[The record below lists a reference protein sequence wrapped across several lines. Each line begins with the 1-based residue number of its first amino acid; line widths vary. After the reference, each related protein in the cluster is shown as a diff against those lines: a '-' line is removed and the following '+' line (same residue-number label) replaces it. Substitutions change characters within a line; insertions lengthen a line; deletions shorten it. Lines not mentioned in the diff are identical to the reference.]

1 MQTPVNLKLLTN
13 LRHGIV
19 RWSPGDR
26 AWSEFRAMVPL
37 ALIGGFS
44 MDAHIAALAKTS
56 SHWSTALNSCYEAGI
71 KDWLGI
77 RRAENCVLDKE
88 DWRLFLLEYKA
99 ALCVSPESF
108 ENSHP
113 AKLVFKAMEEI
124 FLWRTDLFGTHLPH
138 RLQLALLHIE
148 HLPDSR
154 YEYDKELEIWHKAS
168 PQLRV
173 EASPEVGAYYNLM
186 QDPQMLQWHLKNIHA
201 PATPTY
207 ELPDHFEQ
215 GAVL

>member
-1 MQTPVNLKLLTN
+1 MQTAVNLKLLTN

-19 RWSPGDR
+19 RWSPGDT

-37 ALIGGFS
+37 ALMSGFS
-44 MDAHIAALAKTS
+44 MDIHVANLAALPS
-56 SHWSTALNSCYEAGI
+56 RWSTAVNSCYESGI
-71 KDWLGI
+71 KDWLSI
-77 RRAENCVLDKE
+77 RRVESCVFDSDE
-88 DWRLFLLEYKA
+88 WPLFLLEYKA
-99 ALCVSPESF
+99 ALCVSPNSF

-113 AKLVFKAMEEI
+113 AKLVLKAMEEI
-124 FLWRTDLFGTHLPH
+124 CLWRTDLFGTHLPQ

-148 HLPDSR
+148 HLPDSSVH
-154 YEYDKELEIWHKAS
+154 DKELEIWHKAS
-168 PQLRV
+168 PKLRV
-173 EASPEVGAYYNLM
+173 EASPEIGAYYNLM

-215 GAVL
+215 GAAL